1 MRSLLIYKAHHAL
14 IIFCYLLSSSTLIAQ
29 SSVAIGSNT
38 PNSKAVLL
46 LVSSSS
52 NQGLIIPVVSNKS
65 AIGAGSSEKG
75 MIVFDDS
82 DKKIYF
88 FDGTAWNQV
97 GSGGSGSQGITIV
110 GNTVQLNS
118 TPGSTFGLAS
128 TAPTVKGQLLVWDGS
143 AWIATTAPTI
153 TGQTLS
159 WDNATGK
166 WTVVASA
173 SAPSLSGDVT
183 GSTNST
189 TIATSSG
196 NNIVVALNNASTTSK
211 ILPAKI
217 SSWPATNAAGSL
229 TNDGTGILS
238 WVPAIGGGTIT
249 GVVAGTG
256 LSGGGVTGAITLNL
270 ANTAVAPGSYG
281 DAANIPKLT
290 VDAQGRIT
298 GATNVPF
305 TLSGSASGDLSGVY
319 PNPSISALAG
329 TNIITAINGAA
340 SLINGARINTS
351 FGGQNISTT
360 GTFSSGPAALSSVNI
375 SGTLGVGSSPSFGTP
390 GQVLTSNGGSTP
402 PTWTTFSGGGDM
414 ISTNN
419 LSDVTNPSTSRA
431 NLGLGPL
438 ATLSTITGAELAS
451 NIVINTTGGFTGN
464 GAGITSIN
472 ASNIS
477 AGSLPSVRIAP
488 SGTNGDVLTTVGGT
502 ALWQAP
508 SAGLSS
514 SLTSANIF
522 VGNGGNIATGV
533 ALSGDAAINNT
544 GLLTIGTGAINSTKI
559 LDATI
564 ADADVNSA
572 AAIAGTKINPGFGT
586 QNISTTGTLSV
597 GALTA
602 TNLSSINGA
611 AYAWPGSNSSGVLT
625 NNGTGTLTWTPSAG
639 LSSSLTSANIFVG
652 NGGNIATGVALSGDA
667 AINNTGLLTIGTGA
681 INSTKILDATIA
693 DADISG
699 SAAIN
704 GTKINPGFG
713 SQNISTTGTL
723 NAGATTVSG
732 LTIGSSVWPAN
743 ASGALTNNGTGT
755 LTWSASLT
763 NPMTAGGDLIYGAAG
778 GTATRLGNGTA
789 GQVLQSNGGLSAP
802 SWTTPG
808 GGGLINNTGS
818 ANLFAGTGVSTAGN
832 DNAIFGANAGSGNT
846 GLYNVIIGANAA
858 VSKAAGDLNT
868 IIGWYAG
875 KFASSAGNTF
885 AGAQAGEN
893 TTGGPNTFIGEKA
906 GRFTTTGTLNVFV
919 GNSSAITNTI
929 GDKSTI
935 IGYGADMSSPALGN
949 ATAIGYQTIVNASN
963 KVRLGNSL
971 VTVIEGQVAFTAA
984 SDRRFKKD
992 IRDINEGLD
1001 FIKKLRPVSYLM
1013 KEGDNRLNWGFI
1025 AQDIES
1031 LLGTNHAVLTI
1042 GGDSL
1047 RSLGL
1052 RYTDFV
1058 APMVKAIQ
1066 EQQKMIDSLQAQ
1078 VNEKNKKITE
1088 LESSK
1093 SELESLK
1100 AEVASIKKALGLE
1113 VKATIKK

>member
-14 IIFCYLLSSSTLIAQ
+14 IIFCCLLSSSTLIAQ

-97 GSGGSGSQGITIV
+97 GSGGSGNQGITIV

-128 TAPTVKGQLLVWDGS
+128 TAPTAKGQLLVWDGS
-143 AWIATTAPTI
+143 AWTATTAPTI

-183 GSTNST
+183 GSTSST
-189 TIATSSG
+189 TIATTSG

-238 WVPAIGGGTIT
+238 WAPAIGGGTIT

-305 TLSGSASGDLSGVY
+305 TLSGSASGDLSGTY
-319 PNPSISALAG
+319 PNPSISTLAG

-340 SLINGARINTS
+340 SLINGARINPS
-351 FGGQNISTT
+351 FGLQNISTT
-360 GTFSSGPAALSSVNI
+360 GTFSSGPAALSSLNI

-419 LSDVTNPSTSRA
+419 LSDVTNPGTSRA

-438 ATLSTITGAELAS
+438 ATLSIITGAELAS

-477 AGSLPSVRIAP
+477 SGSLPSVRIAP

-508 SAGLSS
+508 VIGATTLDGLTDATVVAPASGQLLVNDGAGQFKNVSVSA
-514 SLTSANIF
+514 
-522 VGNGGNIATGV
+522 
-533 ALSGDAAINNT
+533 
-544 GLLTIGTGAINSTKI
+544 
-559 LDATI
+559 DATI
-564 ADADVNSA
+564 NNLGTLTISSNAVTNIKLATGIDAS
-572 AAIAGTKINPGFGT
+572 KITIGALPT
-586 QNISTTGTLSV
+586 AQVPSLDASKITTGTFTAAQIPSLDASKITT
-597 GALTA
+597 GAFTA
-602 TNLSSINGA
+602 AQIPSLDASKITTGSLPIVRIAPSGTNGD
-611 AYAWPGSNSSGVLT
+611 VLT
-625 NNGTGTLTWTPSAG
+625 TVAGNPVWQAPSG
-639 LSSSLTSANIFVG
+639 
-652 NGGNIATGVALSGDA
+652 
-667 AINNTGLLTIGTGA
+667 
-681 INSTKILDATIA
+681 
-693 DADISG
+693 
-699 SAAIN
+699 
-704 GTKINPGFG
+704 
-713 SQNISTTGTL
+713 
-723 NAGATTVSG
+723 
-732 LTIGSSVWPAN
+732 
-743 ASGALTNNGTGT
+743 
-755 LTWSASLT
+755 LT
-763 NPMTAGGDLIYGAAG
+763 NPMTAGGDIIYGASAG
-778 GTATRLGNGTA
+778 IATRLGNGTA
-789 GQVLQSNGGLSAP
+789 GQVLQSNGGLNAP

-818 ANLFAGTGVSTAGN
+818 ANLFAGIGVSTAGT
-832 DNAIFGANAGSGNT
+832 DNAIFGANAGTGNT

-858 VSKAAGDLNT
+858 TSKTSGDLNT

-875 KFASSAGNTF
+875 KLASNAGNTLV
-885 AGAQAGEN
+885 GAQAGEN
-893 TTGGPNTFIGEKA
+893 VTGGPNTFVGEKA

-919 GNSSAITNTI
+919 GNSSAITNTT

-935 IGYGADMSSPALGN
+935 IGYGADMSSLALGN
-949 ATAIGYQTIVNASN
+949 ATAIGYQAIVNASN
-963 KVRLGNSL
+963 KVRIGNSL

-1078 VNEKNKKITE
+1078 VNEKNKKITD

-1100 AEVASIKKALGLE
+1100 AEVASIKKALGLS